1 MGINNSIN
9 LKSDYDY
16 AWQLVRQINSMN
28 NGIYLKRAETETGA
42 GEKLIFVL
50 G

>member
-1 MGINNSIN
+1 MGINNLN

-16 AWQLVRQINSMN
+16 VAVVRQINSMN

-42 GEKLIFVL
+42 GEKLIFV
-50 G
+50 